1 MLHLRNI
8 EKEYEGF
15 LLSRI
20 TLVLLRVFAVYT
32 FLTTKGTMNTKKGS
46 TIALY
51 N

>member
-1 MLHLRNI
+1 MLHLENI

-20 TLVLLRVFAVYT
+20 TLVLLCVFAVCI
-32 FLTTKGTMNTKKGS
+32 FLTTKGTMNTKKCS